1 MYSAGDMTMNRLNGR
16 VAIVTGAGRGIGR
29 AIAQR
34 FSQEGAAVVLAA
46 RTTAQI
52 REAAREIESSGG
64 YAVAIRCDVSRER
77 QVERLAAK
85 VVQRFGRIDILV
97 NNAGI
102 NLPPIDLTE
111 TEPKDWR
118 RIVDVNLNGAF
129 FCTRAVLPH
138 MKERGTGVV
147 LNISSVG
154 GRSGAAGRGPY
165 RASKAALINLTETI
179 AAEGADYGVRSVC
192 LCPGGVDTDMMRQI
206 ALAGGRDLMKPE
218 QIAEVAAY
226 AVSDEAATLNGVAI
240 DVPGNANTLAG

>member
-16 VAIVTGAGRGIGR
+16 VAIVTGAGRGIGQ

-64 YAVAIRCDVSRER
+64 YAVAIRCDVSKER
-77 QVERLAAK
+77 QVERLAAR

-111 TEPKDWR
+111 TDPKDWR
-118 RIVDVNLNGAF
+118 HIVDVNLNGAF

-154 GRSGAAGRGPY
+154 GRRGGTGTVS
-165 RASKAALINLTETI
+165 RVE
-179 AAEGADYGVRSVC
+179 
-192 LCPGGVDTDMMRQI
+192 GGVDQLDRDDSRRGRGVRG
-206 ALAGGRDLMKPE
+206 AGGLPMPRRSGHRHDAADRTRGWRDLMKPE

-240 DVPGNANTLAG
+240 DVPGNANTLSG